1 MKKSPAFVLA
11 LLLSSPLFAQESRQP
26 STSEVTPS
34 PERLESWQP
43 LGQVPVDQAGGG
55 LRGYAIPGEGAD
67 VAEPGASNLSLQSV
81 ASNNFYRE
89 LANPFSVSQ
98 RDETHTLALGYR
110 RGFSFGPFRRVELG
124 GQIQLQER
132 DSGFLNGFISSF
144 ENLWV
149 SVTGS
154 TSAKNQLRTDG
165 GALLPLGTTITNNN
179 RLLYQSTG
187 NGSGFGDVRLVA
199 KTLLHDDTGSAGG
212 PRVAARVVLNVSGAS
227 AFTEGNFAGF
237 GVSFDKPLSSWAAFH
252 GDVRANL
259 LLDRMSQ
266 WNVPLKRATVGFS
279 IGPELKLTTNS
290 SIGLQFDGN
299 STPYRPT
306 GLAAFDASYG
316 SITLGL
322 SHRLTAAG
330 IPLLVQFYGRE
341 NLDLPFSV
349 RWNTDPDFAVGI
361 KITAHLPGGR

>member
-1 MKKSPAFVLA
+1 VKKSFALVFA

-34 PERLESWQP
+34 AERLESWQP
-43 LGQVPVDQAGGG
+43 LGEVPVDQAGGG

-67 VAEPGASNLSLQSV
+67 VAQPGAGTLSLQSV

-110 RGFSFGPFRRVELG
+110 RGFSFGPFRRIELG
-124 GQIQLQER
+124 GQVQLQER
-132 DSGFLNGFISSF
+132 DTGFLNGFISSF

-149 SVTGS
+149 SLTGS

-165 GALLPLGTTITNNN
+165 GALLPLGTTFTNNN
-179 RLLYQSTG
+179 QLLYRSNG

-199 KTLLHDDTGSAGG
+199 KTLLHDDMASAGG
-212 PRVAARVVLNVSGAS
+212 ARVAARVVLNVSGTS

-237 GVSFDKPLSSWAAFH
+237 GVSVDKPLSSWAAVH
-252 GDVRANL
+252 GDVRANIL
-259 LLDRMSQ
+259 FDRMSQ

-279 IGPELKLTTNS
+279 IGPELKLTTKS

-306 GLAAFDASYG
+306 GLEAFDASYG
-316 SITLGL
+316 SITLGV
-322 SHRLTAAG
+322 SHRLTTAG
-330 IPLLVQFYGRE
+330 IPLLLQVYGRE

-361 KITAHLPGGR
+361 KITAHLPPGR